1 MALCLFRL
9 FFFHRS
15 HGFFSARFKDC
26 DIFYVCVFVLFRSSI
41 WLIYRCFL
49 SLSAFSH
56 SLLFSVRFIFLL
68 FFFFFSRCYVSAS
81 RTSFYNT
88 HREREEKKNIDKEQK
103 NKVQRFGFLCCVV
116 VLFLRNGFL
125 L

>member
-1 MALCLFRL
+1 MV
-9 FFFHRS
+9 
-15 HGFFSARFKDC
+15 FFSARFKDC
-26 DIFYVCVFVLFRSSI
+26 DIFCVCVFVLFRSSI

-88 HREREEKKNIDKEQK
+88 HREREKRKKNIDKEQK